1 MNKSEAVKIALDTL
15 RGSLAVQS
23 IGNAPS
29 DAELK
34 KNQEVLKLL
43 GELYSTIRRREEEEE
58 RDRWGWSD

>member
-15 RGSLAVQS
+15 RGSLAVKS
-23 IGNAPS
+23 IGNSPS